1 VDRDASSTQTED
13 LMLRD
18 VTEDDFAIFFEHQRD
33 PVANRIANFP
43 PRTWGAFAAHWAK
56 VLADR
61 SVTKRTV
68 LVEGRV
74 AGNIVTFEQDG
85 EREVGYWIGREYW
98 GKGIATEALSQFL
111 DHIEVHRP
119 LYAVVAKHNV
129 GSIRVLKKC
138 GFTTVGEEDEGYILK
153 MTVD

>member
-138 GFTTVGEEDEGYILK
+138 GFTTVGEEDEGHILK

>member
-1 VDRDASSTQTED
+1 
-13 LMLRD
+13 
-18 VTEDDFAIFFEHQRD
+18 
-33 PVANRIANFP
+33 
-43 PRTWGAFAAHWAK
+43 
-56 VLADR
+56 
-61 SVTKRTV
+61 
-68 LVEGRV
+68 V